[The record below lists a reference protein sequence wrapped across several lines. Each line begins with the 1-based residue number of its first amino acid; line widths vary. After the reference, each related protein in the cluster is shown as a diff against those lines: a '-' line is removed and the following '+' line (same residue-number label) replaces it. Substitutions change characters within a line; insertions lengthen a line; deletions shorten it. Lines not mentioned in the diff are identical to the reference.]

1 MQRNQE
7 TRVDTVLNCF
17 RLSVSPV
24 SSEVNSADGDS
35 DDEYDVI
42 PLIQLAKIN
51 IIAQVGRE
59 TLDTFHQHVTI
70 EDDSEK

>member
-1 MQRNQE
+1 
-7 TRVDTVLNCF
+7 LNCF

-24 SSEVNSADGDS
+24 SSEVNSADGDP

-70 EDDSEK
+70 EDDNEK